1 MQVEDVTGVGFTPR
15 WTTQK
20 QGHRTV
26 GLGLLRKVIEDDE
39 NVLALVHPVLA
50 NSRTRVGSHVLVAR
64 RIRGRRGNDR
74 RVFHRAGVFQSRAH
88 RCDRRA
94 LLTNCDVDASNLL
107 VDVTGEPVIA
117 LVDDR
122 VQGDSGLT
130 RLTVTND
137 ELTLTTTDRNHRVD
151 SLQASLQRLMD

>member
-1 MQVEDVTGVGFTPR
+1 M
-15 WTTQK
+15 
-20 QGHRTV
+20 
-26 GLGLLRKVIEDDE
+26 
-39 NVLALVHPVLA
+39 
-50 NSRTRVGSHVLVAR
+50 
-64 RIRGRRGNDR
+64 
-74 RVFHRAGVFQSRAH
+74 
-88 RCDRRA
+88 
-94 LLTNCDVDASNLL
+94 TNCDVDASNLL